1 MRTFS
6 LNCLDGFGSH
16 QLFRGGHMQ
25 FKFRFLRLAFS
36 AALVVS
42 LSAIVF
48 ADTIRLKD
56 GSIIK
61 GKITAFGDG
70 KFTIEMGKRQMSF
83 PAAEIDSIQFDSP
96 RSSPQIVN
104 AAARSTPV
112 TDIEDESEVIEESAP
127 PKVVTRVVK
136 TDTTAKANIPS
147 LSIKAKTQSTT
158 VKPVEIGVKVL
169 ADNSSNGWTN
179 SGFVVKKGQ
188 KIRITGSGQI
198 SIGGGKTV
206 TPSGLYDVE
215 DTGKLLQSVPTG
227 ALIAVIGDDNNEFIY
242 VGTSRE
248 FTAAR
253 DGALF
258 LGVNE
263 GNLNDNSGT
272 FDVKIEIG
280 PA

>member
-1 MRTFS
+1 
-6 LNCLDGFGSH
+6 
-16 QLFRGGHMQ
+16 MQ
-25 FKFRFLRLAFS
+25 YKFRFSRLS
-36 AALVVS
+36 LAAVLFVS
-42 LSAIVF
+42 LSTAVL

-70 KFTIEMGKRQMSF
+70 KFTIAMGDGARARQMSF
-83 PAAEIDSIQFDSP
+83 TAAEIDSIQFDSP

-104 AAARSTPV
+104 AAVRTSPV
-112 TDIEDESEVIEESAP
+112 NDIEDESEVIEDSGP
-127 PKVVTRVVK
+127 PAIVPRIVVPDTRI
-136 TDTTAKANIPS
+136 KASIPAAT
-147 LSIKAKTQSTT
+147 IKAKTSST
-158 VKPVEIGVKVL
+158 VIKPIEIGVKVL

-188 KIRITGSGQI
+188 KIRINGSGQI

-206 TPSGLYDVE
+206 TPSGLYDLE
-215 DTGKLLQSVPTG
+215 DTGKLLPSVPTG

-248 FTAAR
+248 FIASR

>member
-1 MRTFS
+1 
-6 LNCLDGFGSH
+6 
-16 QLFRGGHMQ
+16 MQ
-25 FKFRFLRLAFS
+25 YKFRFSRVAF
-36 AALVVS
+36 AAVLVFS
-42 LSAIVF
+42 LSAVVL

-83 PAAEIDSIQFDSP
+83 TAVEIDSIQFDSP

-104 AAARSTPV
+104 AAVRTTPV
-112 TDIEDESEVIEESAP
+112 NDIEDESEVIEDSEP
-127 PKVVTRVVK
+127 PKIVPRVI
-136 TDTTAKANIPS
+136 TPDATAKVNIPAAVA
-147 LSIKAKTQSTT
+147 KAKTPSTT
-158 VKPVEIGVKVL
+158 IKPIEIAVKVL
-169 ADNSSNGWTN
+169 ANNSSNGWTN

-188 KIRITGSGQI
+188 KIRINGSGQI

-215 DTGKLLQSVPTG
+215 DTGKLLSSVPTG

-242 VGTSRE
+242 VGSSRE